1 MAPFNKGILQM
12 LYKYIGNHDSE
23 ETIKCLK
30 HFLEDGTIKASDPFS
45 FNDPSELKIDLGL
58 DTTREIAKKRYRK
71 DKPKESNFDQ
81 WFSGLKQAKWHII
94 NATREQMMSKYGI
107 VCLTPNPDNFLMWS
121 HYSASHTGF
130 CIGFDDDFVRTI
142 GDVAL
147 AGSVQY
153 RENVPLF
160 NFFTDPKEEF
170 EHKIFFT
177 KHNCWSYENEYRV
190 ICDPQ
195 GIKKFDKSFIRE
207 VILGSHV
214 SYELE
219 HYARS
224 FLNTG
229 IKIYKMISP
238 YNTYSVVKK
247 EITDES
253 FF

>member
-1 MAPFNKGILQM
+1 
-12 LYKYIGNHDSE
+12 
-23 ETIKCLK
+23 
-30 HFLEDGTIKASDPFS
+30 
-45 FNDPSELKIDLGL
+45 
-58 DTTREIAKKRYRK
+58 
-71 DKPKESNFDQ
+71 
-81 WFSGLKQAKWHII
+81 
-94 NATREQMMSKYGI
+94 MMSKYGI

-170 EHKIFFT
+170 AHKIFFT